1 MSAQPASNHRA
12 AGEARPTRGTSV
24 TLHCGTSVLAH
35 DGAVGSVAALIID
48 VRPTEVTHLV
58 VTNADMANSGRLVPL
73 SCVTASDG
81 EQLTLD
87 RDRCDVLR
95 FDRLTVPYDL
105 GDPLPPDGRAEGL
118 GVWLIPP
125 YGRTFA
131 VHELTP
137 HGTLA
142 LRAPIPVR
150 TRGRELL
157 GIVASWELEPST
169 GRIRSILV
177 RKGRLLNR
185 RGLPVTGALID
196 YIDDDGVHLGSSREQ
211 LLGY

>member
-1 MSAQPASNHRA
+1 MSA
-12 AGEARPTRGTSV
+12 

-35 DGAVGSVAALIID
+35 DGEVGSVAALIVD
-48 VRPTEVTHLV
+48 VRSTEVTHLV

-73 SCVTASDG
+73 SCVTAGDG

-87 RDRCDVLR
+87 PDRSDVLR

-105 GDPLPPDGRAEGL
+105 GDPLPPDVRAEGL

-125 YGRTFA
+125 GGRSFA
-131 VHELTP
+131 VHELAP
-137 HGTLA
+137 LGTLA
-142 LRAPIPVR
+142 LRPPIPVR

-157 GIVASWELEPST
+157 GIIASWELQPST
-169 GRIRSILV
+169 GRIRSVLV

-185 RGLPVTGALID
+185 RGLRVSGELID
-196 YIDDDGVHLGSSREQ
+196 YIDDDGLHLGSSREQ
-211 LLGY
+211 LLGD